1 MNIQRIVARC
11 AEHEAY
17 FGLDAV
23 HEVLAQIAD
32 TLAPSQT
39 AACTRAPAIDRI
51 LETFNL
57 SDVLFD
63 QNYKG
68 TGNGLLCSIHTAPS
82 ILFIAHIDQISYL
95 IDQQKS
101 NDTWQL
107 LPYCKHL
114 SRIETTAIAL
124 RYSIASD
131 AYVRVARGVLYS
143 EVIEGELTPFFRILE
158 GELQVGDRI
167 VYEHPL
173 ERDGDCVVGNIDN
186 AAGATACLIA
196 ANALY
201 RAFPRINIGF
211 VFSDEEEGPSSNPM
225 FFARGVRRLMRTIPM
240 PEACV
245 IIDGHGG
252 RNGQDIGKGTFF
264 TEKTGGGTAT
274 VTPPKLFA
282 TVKAL
287 AQELQAID
295 VFMFEDLGRVS
306 RSDDIPCLDV
316 TANVIAVGYPSVNR
330 HYDNGFPAAS
340 LKDIQNLAKT
350 IFCLAATLGSA
361 DE

>member
-1 MNIQRIVARC
+1 
-11 AEHEAY
+11 
-17 FGLDAV
+17 
-23 HEVLAQIAD
+23 
-32 TLAPSQT
+32 
-39 AACTRAPAIDRI
+39 
-51 LETFNL
+51 
-57 SDVLFD
+57 
-63 QNYKG
+63 
-68 TGNGLLCSIHTAPS
+68 
-82 ILFIAHIDQISYL
+82 
-95 IDQQKS
+95 
-101 NDTWQL
+101 
-107 LPYCKHL
+107 
-114 SRIETTAIAL
+114 
-124 RYSIASD
+124 
-131 AYVRVARGVLYS
+131 LYS

-245 IIDGHGG
+245 IIDGQGG

-274 VTPPKLFA
+274 VTPPSSSP
-282 TVKAL
+282 
-287 AQELQAID
+287 
-295 VFMFEDLGRVS
+295 R
-306 RSDDIPCLDV
+306 
-316 TANVIAVGYPSVNR
+316 
-330 HYDNGFPAAS
+330 
-340 LKDIQNLAKT
+340 
-350 IFCLAATLGSA
+350 
-361 DE
+361 